1 VKKFLCLVSA
11 SGLFAIAAHAQ
22 NYPARAVRIIVPF
35 VPGGATDIL
44 GRMAGQKL
52 NERFGLPFVVENR
65 AGGGGNIGAEFVAKS
80 DPDGYTLMIG
90 GVPHAIGMSLYSR
103 LPYELS
109 RDLAAITNLAVFPSM
124 IIVHPSLPV
133 KTMKELI
140 AFAKSRPGQL
150 NYGSTPGSPN
160 HLAIELLNVQ
170 AAVKMIFIP
179 YKGAG
184 QATAELVAGHV
195 QVSSLG
201 FPSSLAMVQ
210 AGKLRALA
218 VTSAKRSAMLPD
230 LPTVAESG
238 VPGYDVN
245 SWHVCASQHA
255 RCHPATPLQRTRH
268 TVQKPRY
275 QQAAVESRRR
285 GEHHVSRGIRA
296 LCARRNP
303 QVGAGSKGVGGEGGV
318 NSTSFCH
325 SVQSDRSTRHTFFAD
340 LR

>member
-1 VKKFLCLVSA
+1 
-11 SGLFAIAAHAQ
+11 
-22 NYPARAVRIIVPF
+22 
-35 VPGGATDIL
+35 
-44 GRMAGQKL
+44 
-52 NERFGLPFVVENR
+52 
-65 AGGGGNIGAEFVAKS
+65 
-80 DPDGYTLMIG
+80 
-90 GVPHAIGMSLYSR
+90 
-103 LPYELS
+103 
-109 RDLAAITNLAVFPSM
+109 M

-133 KTMKELI
+133 KTIKELL
-140 AFAKSRPGQL
+140 ALAKAKPGQL

-218 VTSAKRSAMLPD
+218 VTSARRSAMLPE

-245 SWHVCASQHA
+245 SWYGMFA
-255 RCHPATPLQRTRH
+255 PANLPDAI
-268 TVQKPRY
+268 VQKI
-275 QQAAVESRRR
+275 A
-285 GEHHVSRGIRA
+285 
-296 LCARRNP
+296 
-303 QVGAGSKGVGGEGGV
+303 
-318 NSTSFCH
+318 
-325 SVQSDRSTRHTFFAD
+325 AD
-340 LR
+340 LAVQFKSPDVVKRLTTLGAEVLTMAPAEFSRFVRDEIRKWAPVVKASGAKAE

>member
-1 VKKFLCLVSA
+1 M
-11 SGLFAIAAHAQ
+11 
-22 NYPARAVRIIVPF
+22 RIIVPF

-245 SWHVCASQHA
+245 SWYGMFAPANTPDAIQQRLYNELATQFKSPDISKRLSSLGAEVNTMSPAEFARFVRDEIRKWAPVVKASGA
-255 RCHPATPLQRTRH
+255 
-268 TVQKPRY
+268 K
-275 QQAAVESRRR
+275 VE
-285 GEHHVSRGIRA
+285 
-296 LCARRNP
+296 
-303 QVGAGSKGVGGEGGV
+303 
-318 NSTSFCH
+318 
-325 SVQSDRSTRHTFFAD
+325 
-340 LR
+340 